1 MNQYLI
7 AALAAAIPI
16 SADVA
21 VKAGV
26 RRYLDRKNTEKS
38 KKIK

>member
-1 MNQYLI
+1 MNEYLI

-26 RRYLDRKNTEKS
+26 RRYLDRKTQKS
-38 KKIK
+38 QRK